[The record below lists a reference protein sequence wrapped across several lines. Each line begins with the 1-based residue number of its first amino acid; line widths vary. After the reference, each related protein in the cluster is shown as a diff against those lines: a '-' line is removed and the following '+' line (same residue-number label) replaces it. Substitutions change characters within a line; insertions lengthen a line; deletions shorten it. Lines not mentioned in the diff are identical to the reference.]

1 MSQQLDHGAGLYG
14 TELSEP
20 AQREAFTNGD
30 VPVAVY
36 GLGKMG
42 LPLAAVYADVSGN
55 TIGVDIDEEVVE
67 TVNRGECH
75 VKREP
80 GLADLVSETVAD
92 GSLRAT
98 TDATAAAADAAVH
111 VLMVPTLLTDEQEP
125 DLSILTAAVESIG
138 AGLSPGDLV
147 IVESTVPPRTTVDH
161 VVPRLAEVSGLDPDE
176 FGVAACPERTV
187 SGEALQDIRGTHP
200 KVVGGVDSES
210 GRVAALLYGELSDN
224 EIIETSDATIAEAV
238 KVFEGVYRDVNIALA
253 NQLATY
259 AEAMDADVTEAI
271 DVANT
276 QPFCEIH
283 DPGPGVGG
291 HCIPVY
297 PYFLTGAFDV
307 DDDLLPTARAV
318 NDGMADYTVSMLEAI
333 LAAHGVDRDDPTVLL
348 LGLTYKANIEEL
360 RNAPSLPIASH
371 LRETGVKVLGVDPMI
386 DSDDWGDLDDIERVD
401 LADATAQ
408 QADAVVVVTPHE
420 EFAALDWDAFDAPI
434 LDGRGS
440 IDADATDAPIYRI
453 GGVWPNVPADHGS
466 NHE

>member
-1 MSQQLDHGAGLYG
+1 MSEQATERPALYG
-14 TELSEP
+14 ATDDE
-20 AQREAFTNGD
+20 ATQRAAFTGGD

-55 TIGVDIDEEVVE
+55 AVGVDVDESVVE
-67 TVNRGECH
+67 TVSAGECH

-80 GLADLVSETVAD
+80 GLRELVAETVAD

-98 TDATAAAADAAVH
+98 TDSRAAAAEAEVH
-111 VLMVPTLLTDEQEP
+111 VLMVPTLLTAGKEP
-125 DLSILTAAVESIG
+125 DLSVLLSAVRDVA

-147 IVESTVPPRTTVDH
+147 VVESTVPPRTTEDE
-161 VVPRLAEVSGLDPDE
+161 VVPLLADESGLDPAA

-187 SGEALQDIRGTHP
+187 SGEALADIRGTHP
-200 KVVGGVDSES
+200 KVVGGVDDES
-210 GRVAALLYGELSDN
+210 ARVAALIYDEISDN
-224 EIIETSDATIAEAV
+224 EVIETSGATVAEAV

-259 AEAMDADVTEAI
+259 AEALGTDVTEAI

-276 QPFCEIH
+276 QPFCDIH

-307 DDDLLPTARAV
+307 DDPLLTTARDV
-318 NDGMADYTVSMLEAI
+318 NDGMAEYTATLLERI
-333 LAAHGVDRDDPTVLL
+333 LSVHGVDRPDPRILV

-360 RNAPSLPIASH
+360 RNTPALPVARF
-371 LRETGVKVLGVDPMI
+371 LREAGASVVGVDPML
-386 DSDDWGDLDDIERVD
+386 DDWSDAPPDHELAGIERCAVD
-401 LADATAQ
+401 DMYDAD
-408 QADAVVVVTPHE
+408 ADAVVLVTPHD
-420 EFAALDWDAFDAPI
+420 EFAGADWAAFDAPI
-434 LDGRGS
+434 LDGRGA
-440 IDADATDAPIYRI
+440 IDAAATDAPVYPI
-453 GGVWPNVPADHGS
+453 GGRWP
-466 NHE
+466 

>member
-1 MSQQLDHGAGLYG
+1 MSEQVTGGAPLYG
-14 TELSEP
+14 ATDNEA
-20 AQREAFTNGD
+20 AQRAAFTGGD

-55 TIGVDIDEEVVE
+55 TVGVDVDESVVE
-67 TVNRGECH
+67 SVAAGECH

-80 GLADLVSETVAD
+80 GLRSLVAQTVAD

-98 TDATAAAADAAVH
+98 TDSRAAAAAAAVH
-111 VLMVPTLLTDEQEP
+111 VIMVPTLLTADKEP
-125 DLSILTAAVESIG
+125 DLSALLSAVRDVA

-147 IVESTVPPRTTVDH
+147 VVESTVPPRTTADK
-161 VVPRLAEVSGLDPDE
+161 VVPLLAAESELPPTA

-187 SGEALQDIRGTHP
+187 SGEALADIRGTHP
-200 KVVGGVDSES
+200 KVVGGVDDES
-210 GRVAALLYGELSDN
+210 TRVAALIYDEISDN
-224 EIIETSDATIAEAV
+224 EVVETSDATVAEAV

-259 AEAMDADVTEAI
+259 AAEVDADVTEAI

-276 QPFCEIH
+276 QPFCDVH

-307 DDDLLPTARAV
+307 DDPLLTTAREV
-318 NDGMADYTVSMLEAI
+318 NDGMAEYTVTLLERI
-333 LAAHGVDRDDPTVLL
+333 LSVHGIDRQGPRVLL

-360 RNAPSLPIASH
+360 RNTPALPVAEF
-371 LRETGVKVLGVDPMI
+371 LREAGASVVGVDPML
-386 DSDDWGDLDDIERVD
+386 DDWSDSPAEHELADIERCVVEEMYD
-401 LADATAQ
+401 AD
-408 QADAVVVVTPHE
+408 ADAVVLVTPHD
-420 EFAALDWDAFDAPI
+420 EFAGADWAAFDAPI
-434 LDGRGS
+434 LDGRGA
-440 IDADATDAPIYRI
+440 IDVEATDAPVYPI
-453 GGVWPNVPADHGS
+453 GGRWP
-466 NHE
+466 